1 MTRAFSG
8 LLILLKIILYS
19 KYESRHTR
27 RHEGSTLA
35 LRRPS
40 ILSSP
45 DSPMSIAL
53 SMLKEES
60 PEGHL
65 TDPLNA
71 IRSLR
76 SACHYSGMKHACR
89 SANQGTWPTRL
100 QAPAMARTTNSDSD
114 LILHCCCG
122 THAQI
127 SRSKTVQHMPHRP
140 AGCASSA
147 PPPCC
152 LANSYPTLITCCTS
166 HMRVIVHL
174 PAHSVRHLMLV
185 SGDNAE
191 RLIVTTSC
199 AKDML
204 TH

>member
-1 MTRAFSG
+1 MTRAFFG

-19 KYESRHTR
+19 NYESRHTR
-27 RHEGSTLA
+27 RPKGCTLA
-35 LRRPS
+35 LLRPS

-45 DSPMSIAL
+45 GSPMSIAQ

-65 TDPLNA
+65 GGPVTA
-71 IRSLR
+71 VHSLR

-89 SANQGTWPTRL
+89 SADQGTWLTRL
-100 QAPAMARTTNSDSD
+100 RAPASMARTYSDPD

-122 THAQI
+122 MHAQK

-152 LANSYPTLITCCTS
+152 LANSYPTSITCWHAPYARNCTPPRTQRTVP
-166 HMRVIVHL
+166 HAGFWR
-174 PAHSVRHLMLV
+174 
-185 SGDNAE
+185 
-191 RLIVTTSC
+191 
-199 AKDML
+199 
-204 TH
+204 